1 LLAFLNLTRTK
12 PADINNS
19 SNNRS
24 INTTTIG
31 CILADS
37 AKRKNK
43 LASSDRI
50 MSNQYKVLRPAIYKT
65 NSIITLDPSDKSE

>member
-1 LLAFLNLTRTK
+1 MH
-12 PADINNS
+12 
-19 SNNRS
+19 
-24 INTTTIG
+24 TTTKGYIP
-31 CILADS
+31 ADS

-43 LASSDRI
+43 LVSSDRI